1 MDHRCQIYDD
11 LMDGA
16 LSLQD
21 LSIEMLKDMK
31 TDVTLDYNPLEPF
44 FTEVGEEIKRRQAL
58 PRTINRDFYK

>member
-11 LMDGA
+11 LKDGT
-16 LSLQD
+16 LRLQD
-21 LSIEMLKDMK
+21 LSVEMLTDMK

-58 PRTINRDFYK
+58 PKTINRDFFK